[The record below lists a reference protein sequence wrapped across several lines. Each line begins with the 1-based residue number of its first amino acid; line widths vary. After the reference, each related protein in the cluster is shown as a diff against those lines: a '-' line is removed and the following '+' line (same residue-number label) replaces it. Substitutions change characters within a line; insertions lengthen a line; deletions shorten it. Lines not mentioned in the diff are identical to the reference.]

1 MSDDF
6 GDFDDEDAFDGTGHA
21 EAFQVARILHDEL
34 AHLDPAAAWW
44 ADLPAAHQAVGEALM
59 DDLLPYEAAHDADPI
74 DGAHHLQDVR
84 NALDPLAADRWDDL
98 TDEER
103 QLAIDLVR
111 DVLATL
117 RREGTA
123 LT

>member
-1 MSDDF
+1 MSDF
-6 GDFDDEDAFDGTGHA
+6 GDFDDDDAFDPSGHA
-21 EAFQVARILHDEL
+21 EAFQVARFLHDEL
-34 AHLDPAAAWW
+34 RQLDGVGEWW
-44 ADLPAAHQAVGEALM
+44 GSLSDEQRAIGEALM
-59 DDLLPYEAAHDADPI
+59 ADLLPFEATHDVDPI
-74 DGAHHLQDVR
+74 EGAHHLQAVR
-84 NALDPLAADRWDDL
+84 HALDPLGADDWDDL

-111 DVLATL
+111 DVLAML

>member
-1 MSDDF
+1 MTDF
-6 GDFDDEDAFDGTGHA
+6 GDWDPDDAFDPSGHA
-21 EAFQVARILHDEL
+21 EPFQVARFLHDEL
-34 AHLDPAAAWW
+34 HLLDPVGDWW
-44 ADLPAAHQAVGEALM
+44 SNLTPEQQGIGEALM
-59 DDLLPYEAAHDADPI
+59 ADLLTYEESHDADPI
-74 DGAHHLQDVR
+74 EGARHLQDVR
-84 NALDPLAADRWDDL
+84 HSLDPLVDRWDDL

-111 DVLATL
+111 DIVRWL